1 MNILV
6 LGDYN
11 PEYLTHREIDAAL
24 ALFPGGSGWVAT
36 DSPSAT
42 ELADRDG
49 VWLLPG
55 TPYRNDGAAFGAI
68 RHCLQT
74 GTPFLGTCG
83 GFQYACLELARIRAG
98 ITDPG
103 HAETAPDAEDQVVIQ
118 LACSLYGETRVVTP
132 APGTMLSRLCGTSA
146 FDGFHF
152 CGYGLDPRYAQ
163 RLQETGVVL
172 SAYAPDAG
180 VEALEISD
188 HPFFLATAFQPQVGT
203 SNSGVL
209 HPLIVG
215 FLDAAAAR
223 REQTPPGREN
233 RPRPACELHR
243 DAREC

>member
-11 PEYLTHREIDAAL
+11 PEYLTHREIDATL
-24 ALFPGGSGWVAT
+24 TLFPDGSGWVAT
-36 DSPSAT
+36 DSPQAT
-42 ELADRDG
+42 ELAGRDG

-55 TPYRNDGAAFGAI
+55 TPYRDDEVAFGAI

-98 ITDPG
+98 IANPS
-103 HAETAPDAEDQVVIQ
+103 HAETAPNAEDRVVIP

-132 APGTMLSRLCGTSA
+132 VPGTMLSRICGTSA

-152 CGYGLDPRYAQ
+152 CGYGLDPHYAH
-163 RLQETGVVL
+163 RLQDNGVVL
-172 SAYAPDAG
+172 SAYAEDVG
-180 VEALEISD
+180 VEALELPE

-203 SNSGVL
+203 SKFGVL
-209 HPLIVG
+209 HPLLVA
-215 FLDAAAAR
+215 FLQAVAAR
-223 REQTPPGREN
+223 REDPTSS
-233 RPRPACELHR
+233 
-243 DAREC
+243 